1 LNSNIISNN
10 RISNNITL
18 RQLRAFLA
26 IANEQS
32 ITRAADKI
40 HLTPSALSMLIRSLE
55 TELAV
60 RLFER
65 TTRKLELTS
74 NGKEFL
80 PTAEKVFELLNQ
92 AMEKIR
98 DSEAS
103 RAGSFKVAT
112 SPLLASEVMP
122 QVIASFKARFP
133 GIEVSLIDVPVDAI
147 ADAVR
152 QRTADFGI
160 CTAPDQDSSTLIDLA
175 IEEVYKDK
183 LMLAVHK
190 DHEFAERSTIAWGE
204 LAKENLVMLKVG
216 SGLRRLAEQGL
227 AASKTSVKPAYE
239 VGHVATAV
247 GMVEA
252 GLGLAPLPSY
262 TLARSTTKA
271 FTAIAL
277 VDPLIE
283 RDIVMISHQQRPLS
297 DASRAFVQHF
307 TSNINDPY
315 DSDRL

>member
-1 LNSNIISNN
+1 LNSNLTS
-10 RISNNITL
+10 NITI
-18 RQLRAFLA
+18 RQLKAFIA
-26 IANEQS
+26 IAQEQS
-32 ITRAADKI
+32 ITRAAEKL

-55 TELAV
+55 SELAV

-65 TTRKLELTS
+65 TTRKLELTA
-74 NGKEFL
+74 NGKAFL
-80 PTAEKVFELLNQ
+80 PTAEQVFALLNS
-92 AMEKIR
+92 AIESIR
-98 DSEAS
+98 ESEAS
-103 RAGSFKVAT
+103 RAGNFRVAT
-112 SPLLASEVMP
+112 SPLLASEIMP

-133 GIEVSLIDVPVDAI
+133 SIEVSLIDVPVDSI

-160 CTAPDQDSSTLIDLA
+160 CTAPDQDSSSLVDLA
-175 IEEVYKDK
+175 IEPVYKDK
-183 LMLAVHK
+183 LMLAVPK
-190 DHEFAERSTIAWGE
+190 DHQFAERNSVSWAE
-204 LAKENLVMLKVG
+204 LANESLIMLKVG

-262 TLARSTTKA
+262 TLARSTTKTFSA
-271 FTAIAL
+271 VAL
-277 VDPLIE
+277 ADPPIE
-283 RDIVMISHQQRPLS
+283 RDIVMISHLQRPLS

-315 DSDRL
+315 DHDRL

>member
-1 LNSNIISNN
+1 LNSNLNS
-10 RISNNITL
+10 TL
-18 RQLRAFLA
+18 SLNVTIRQLKAFTA
-26 IANEQS
+26 IAQEQS
-32 ITRAADKI
+32 ITRAAEKL
-40 HLTPSALSMLIRSLE
+40 HLTPSAISMLIRSLE
-55 TELAV
+55 SELAV

-65 TTRKLELTS
+65 TTRKLELTD
-74 NGKEFL
+74 NGKAFL
-80 PTAEKVFELLNQ
+80 PTAEKVFSLLND
-92 AMEKIR
+92 AIENIR
-98 DSEAS
+98 ESEAS

-133 GIEVSLIDVPVDAI
+133 SIEVSLIDVPVDAI

-152 QRTADFGI
+152 QRHADFGI

-175 IEEVYKDK
+175 IEPVYKDK
-183 LMLAVHK
+183 LMLAVPK
-190 DHEFAERSTIAWGE
+190 DHLF
-204 LAKENLVMLKVG
+204 AKENLIMLKVG

-262 TLARSTTKA
+262 TLARSTTKT
-271 FTAIAL
+271 FTAVAL
-277 VDPLIE
+277 ADPPIE
-283 RDIVMISHQQRPLS
+283 RDIVMISHLQRPLS
-297 DASRAFVQHF
+297 EASRAFVQHF

>member
-1 LNSNIISNN
+1 LNSNL
-10 RISNNITL
+10 TL

-26 IANEQS
+26 IAQEQS
-32 ITRAADKI
+32 ITRAADKL

-55 TELAV
+55 TELSV

-65 TTRKLELTS
+65 TTRKLELTA
-74 NGKEFL
+74 NGKAFL
-80 PTAEKVFELLNQ
+80 PTAEQVFELLNS
-92 AMEKIR
+92 ALEKIR

-112 SPLLASEVMP
+112 SPLLASEIMP

-133 GIEVSLIDVPVDAI
+133 SIEVALIDVPVDAI

-152 QRTADFGI
+152 QRNADFGI
-160 CTAPDQDSSTLIDLA
+160 CTAPDQDSFTLVDLA
-175 IEEVYKDK
+175 IEPLYKDK
-183 LMLAVHK
+183 LMLAVPK
-190 DHEFAERSTIAWGE
+190 DHVFAERDSVAWAE
-204 LAKENLVMLKVG
+204 LAKEPLVMLKVG

-227 AASKTSVKPAYE
+227 ATSKTATKPAYE

-262 TLARSTTKA
+262 TLARSTTKT
-271 FTAIAL
+271 FTAVPL
-277 VDPLIE
+277 VSPLIE
-283 RDIVMISHQQRPLS
+283 RDIVMISHLQRPLS
-297 DASRAFVQHF
+297 EASRAFVQHF

-315 DSDRL
+315 DSDRV

>member
-1 LNSNIISNN
+1 LNSNL
-10 RISNNITL
+10 TL

-26 IANEQS
+26 IAQEQS
-32 ITRAADKI
+32 ITRAAEKL

-55 TELAV
+55 TELSV

-74 NGKEFL
+74 NGKAIL
-80 PTAEKVFELLNQ
+80 PTAEQVFELLNS
-92 AMEKIR
+92 AIEKIR

-112 SPLLASEVMP
+112 SPLLASEIMP

-133 GIEVSLIDVPVDAI
+133 SIEVALIDVPVDAI

-152 QRTADFGI
+152 QRNADFGI
-160 CTAPDQDSSTLIDLA
+160 CTAPDQGSSTLVDLA
-175 IEEVYKDK
+175 IEPVYKDK
-183 LMLAVHK
+183 LMLAVPK
-190 DHEFAERSTIAWGE
+190 DHLFAERDSVAWAE
-204 LAKENLVMLKVG
+204 LAKESLVMLKVG
-216 SGLRRLAEQGL
+216 SGLRRLVEHGL
-227 AASKTSVKPAYE
+227 ASSKTAVKPAFE

-262 TLARSTTKA
+262 TLARSTTKT
-271 FTAIAL
+271 FTAVPLIA
-277 VDPLIE
+277 PLIE
-283 RDIVMISHQQRPLS
+283 RDIVLISHLQRPLS
-297 DASRAFVQHF
+297 EASRAFVQHF

-315 DSDRL
+315 DSDRV